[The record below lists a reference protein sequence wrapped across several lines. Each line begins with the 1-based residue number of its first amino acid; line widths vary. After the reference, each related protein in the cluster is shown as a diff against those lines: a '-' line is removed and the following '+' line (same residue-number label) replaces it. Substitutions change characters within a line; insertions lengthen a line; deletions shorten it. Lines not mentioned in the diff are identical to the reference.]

1 MIKKLLKQFIPAYF
15 LFLGIF
21 ASCTSD
27 VDPGSPI
34 PASGISLRLQTT
46 RSSVDTGTDLEN
58 QIHNIHFWFFAS
70 NASGTDKALFY
81 TSELPTSIGSE
92 LVFSYTDEVL
102 RLHNMNSQGKYKL
115 LVVANLPADA
125 MNAIGETTTQDELK
139 NYFYS
144 AAASGR
150 PHNPFSMTGCT
161 TGAHDFSIDSEV
173 SISLLRVASRLDV
186 QIVNATGKTLQVD
199 KVSIVNDQQSVQ
211 FFAPA
216 SDAPVLT
223 SDAFTSA
230 MDIYTTSTIADEV
243 KCSGYVYENRSTT
256 STDVVIEGSI
266 DGDPAKW
273 TVPIMPDGSTIL
285 PRNSVCKATIK
296 LKGIT
301 PTDVKFT
308 ISEWNKEP
316 IETSFTNTYI
326 DVDKTEIEVIYLQGG
341 VLGVQSN
348 AEFIHIKWDTA
359 LGFYLAGYED
369 VTEATLAISNE
380 HAALTFY
387 FKGLPNTVIPD
398 GTVTITTGNLKKTVN
413 LRKKNSNLI
422 FAPGI
427 TLNGHEIHDGDV
439 IPGDLWG
446 SLNEE
451 ETFMV
456 SAYTNLTWAYKC
468 TAYSAY
474 AGGNILEFEGRSVF
488 NGTVGNS
495 TIDGALGTVP
505 VFDADSGLDKFLPV
519 QITTTFYLNSSTP
532 PYNGIILYTLHFTI
546 AK

>member
-144 AAASGR
+144 AAASDR

-216 SDAPVLT
+216 SDASVLT

-273 TVPIMPDGSTIL
+273 TVPIMPDGSAIL
-285 PRNSVCKATIK
+285 PRNSVCKATID

-301 PTDVKFT
+301 PVNVTYSIEEWKNTLIDNSLDETYVKPSTSIITLSNFGEGELYIESNADSIKVDMREALNMFVRGNDDEDVFYVKPQSKNIFHLRVGMHALEEKEYSGKITITANNLVYQIPIYKSISTVKFSYT
-308 ISEWNKEP
+308 M
-316 IETSFTNTYI
+316 
-326 DVDKTEIEVIYLQGG
+326 
-341 VLGVQSN
+341 
-348 AEFIHIKWDTA
+348 
-359 LGFYLAGYED
+359 
-369 VTEATLAISNE
+369 E
-380 HAALTFY
+380 H
-387 FKGLPNTVIPD
+387 P
-398 GTVTITTGNLKKTVN
+398 
-413 LRKKNSNLI
+413 
-422 FAPGI
+422 
-427 TLNGHEIHDGDV
+427 
-439 IPGDLWG
+439 
-446 SLNEE
+446 
-451 ETFMV
+451 
-456 SAYTNLTWAYKC
+456 
-468 TAYSAY
+468 
-474 AGGNILEFEGRSVF
+474 
-488 NGTVGNS
+488 NGTVLPWYIDNS
-495 TIDGALGTVP
+495 MQGEIGITFNRTLPAYCNVMKYEIHPEIAGGMLVPIGTIQRIDIPYVSGTTDDIYKIRIDVNANP
-505 VFDADSGLDKFLPV
+505 NVELVYTVEIGIFTSMAGMKLATYTYTIGKYDSN
-519 QITTTFYLNSSTP
+519 ITPSNP
-532 PYNGIILYTLHFTI
+532 
-546 AK
+546 

>member
-173 SISLLRVASRLDV
+173 SISLLRIASRLDV
-186 QIVNATGKTLQVD
+186 KIVNATGKTLQVN
-199 KVSIVNDQQSVQ
+199 KVSIINDQQSVQ
-211 FFAPA
+211 LFAPA
-216 SDAPVLT
+216 SGAAAPA
-223 SDAFTSA
+223 SNPFEAA
-230 MDIYTTSTIADEV
+230 ADIYTTSITADKVE
-243 KCSGYVYENRSTT
+243 CSGYVYENRSDTP
-256 STDVVIEGSI
+256 TDVVIEGNV
-266 DGDPAKW
+266 DGNAAKW
-273 TVPIMPDGSTIL
+273 TVPIKPDGSTTL
-285 PRNSVCKATIK
+285 PRNSICKATIN

-301 PTDVKFT
+301 PVDVTYSIEEWKNTLIDNSLDETYLELSSNSIKLNEVGEGEIYLSSNADSIKVDLGETPLVILGHSQNSKGYIKPLTTDVYHLQLAMSELSEQEYNGT
-308 ISEWNKEP
+308 ISITAKNLVYQIPVKKSASISKFHYVLEKSYNTELPWYITSRMDGNLQLELDRNIPAHVIVQKTDIYTLEDGTEIKNTDSKVPYEIGYPPEYEP
-316 IETSFTNTYI
+316 DIINIPLEINMDENRRIIY
-326 DVDKTEIEVIYLQGG
+326 EIEVGI
-341 VLGVQSN
+341 
-348 AEFIHIKWDTA
+348 
-359 LGFYLAGYED
+359 
-369 VTEATLAISNE
+369 
-380 HAALTFY
+380 
-387 FKGLPNTVIPD
+387 LP
-398 GTVTITTGNLKKTVN
+398 
-413 LRKKNSNLI
+413 SYY
-422 FAPGI
+422 GI
-427 TLNGHEIHDGDV
+427 
-439 IPGDLWG
+439 
-446 SLNEE
+446 
-451 ETFMV
+451 
-456 SAYTNLTWAYKC
+456 
-468 TAYSAY
+468 
-474 AGGNILEFEGRSVF
+474 
-488 NGTVGNS
+488 
-495 TIDGALGTVP
+495 
-505 VFDADSGLDKFLPV
+505 
-519 QITTTFYLNSSTP
+519 
-532 PYNGIILYTLHFTI
+532 TI
-546 AK
+546 AKYTYTIGAYDSSLLP